1 MDNNQRLGFLLSFFG
16 AVVGIVGGLGL
27 FVFTYEPY
35 ILEEI
40 TNLAAESG
48 CEVIV
53 KDFLPY
59 IFDLSFIGGILFAL
73 SAYGFYTDEEWSVSL
88 AVIGNTLCLLAG
100 FWPMIPA
107 MQMGLIPLWGLIF
120 LPNLFI
126 FFVLNRYVEKIPWI
140 TILFALITGIA
151 YVMCFLNGIASTN
164 RMYLYPP
171 SPVTYPPIPDPIV
184 TLHSVFKALQRVNWI
199 AAIGFGIVTIGILR
213 RPEKDWVRILTIG
226 AALLGVVAGYPVAM
240 ASSLSFNKFSMFF
253 MAPIL
258 ATVLLLIPLWPT
270 LWKRLVKVPKDKA

>member
-1 MDNNQRLGFLLSFFG
+1 MDNNQRLGFFLSLLG

-59 IFDLSFIGGILFAL
+59 IFDLSFMGGILFAV
-73 SAYGFYTDEEWSVSL
+73 SSYGFYTDEDWSTSL
-88 AVIGNTLCLLAG
+88 AVVGNTLCLLAG

-107 MQMGLIPLWGLIF
+107 MQMGLPPVWGIIF
-120 LPNLFI
+120 LPNLLI
-126 FFVLNRYVEKIPWI
+126 FFLLNRYVEKIPSI
-140 TILFALITGIA
+140 NIIFALVTGIA

-171 SPVTYPPIPDPIV
+171 SPESYPPIPDPLV
-184 TLHSVFKALQRVNWI
+184 TLHSVFRALQRVNWI

-213 RPEKDWVRILTIG
+213 RPNKDWVRILAIG
-226 AALLGVVAGYPVAM
+226 SAFLGIVAGYPVAL

-253 MAPIL
+253 MAPVL
-258 ATVLLLIPLWPT
+258 STVLLIIPLWPS
-270 LWKRLVKVPKDKA
+270 LWKRLVRAPTDKF